1 MRSILFGAAVSTAAC
16 TFTACDMEGEEA
28 VAPQATM
35 QARSVDNAVIPGKYI
50 VVFKQDGVRLS
61 ASATYAQRVDAARE
75 IGQELLADNGAAGA
89 AIEQAYGKAIVGV
102 AVRLSGSQAERL
114 RQDARVAY
122 VEQDRII
129 TLGKPTFGGGTTAPQ
144 ETPWGVARVGYA
156 SGAGKTAW
164 IIDTGIDLD
173 HPDLKVDLSRSKT
186 FVSTGKDAKSADD
199 GNGHGTHVAGTVA
212 AVNNDKGVIG
222 VAYDATVVA
231 VKVLNSQGSGSYS
244 DVIAGIDYVAANGET
259 GDVANMSLGG
269 PVSQALDEA
278 VLSAAGNGIRFAL
291 AAGNDGA
298 DANNTSPARVNHANV
313 YTVSAMDSK
322 DGFASFSNYGNPP
335 IEYAAP
341 GVGVKSTWKGGGYN
355 TISGTSM
362 AAPHVAGLLLV
373 GITSDGTVLNDP
385 DGNPDPIAHIAQ

>member
-1 MRSILFGAAVSTAAC
+1 MKTESTACALRIRKVMRSILFGAAVSTAAC

-28 VAPQATM
+28 VAPQETM
-35 QARSVDNAVIPGKYI
+35 RALSVDNAAIPGKYI
-50 VVFKQDGVRLS
+50 VVFKQNGLRLA
-61 ASATYAQRVDAARE
+61 ASATYAQRVDAVRG

-102 AVRLSGSQAERL
+102 SVRLSGSQAERL
-114 RQDARVAY
+114 RQDPRVAY

-129 TLGKPTFGGGTTAPQ
+129 TLGKPTSGGGGTTAPQ

-186 FVSTGKDAKSADD
+186 FVSTGKDARSADD

-212 AVNNDKGVIG
+212 AVNNDTGVIG

-244 DVIAGIDYVAANGET
+244 DVIAGVDYVAAIGVA

-269 PVSQALDEA
+269 PVSQALDDA

-313 YTVSAMDSK
+313 YTVPLWTPRTGSQ
-322 DGFASFSNYGNPP
+322 ASPTT
-335 IEYAAP
+335 A
-341 GVGVKSTWKGGGYN
+341 TR
-355 TISGTSM
+355 
-362 AAPHVAGLLLV
+362 L
-373 GITSDGTVLNDP
+373 
-385 DGNPDPIAHIAQ
+385 